1 VDTPA
6 TLFSVAETAAGM
18 LTGIAEPIATEEDV
32 IRNSRRV
39 GFSELD
45 MSGPWD
51 LPKLDCS
58 VLKGRGFKPRRKCG
72 K

>member
-1 VDTPA
+1 
-6 TLFSVAETAAGM
+6 LFSVAETAAGM

-51 LPKLDCS
+51 LPKLGLQCFERAR
-58 VLKGRGFKPRRKCG
+58 LQAAP
-72 K
+72 